1 MKSLIV
7 KPGLLPEIIHVP
19 PSKSYANRALVLGA
33 LKKSVVT
40 IFNLPEASDVT
51 FLVEAFKKIG
61 LEIHGQ
67 KDQLAMNG
75 CFPECEPSMGAE
87 IHVGEGGTTARFL
100 ACLLSLGS
108 APYTL
113 VLGQRLKQRPWDE
126 FIQLVQSLGGKAR
139 LVEEKLFIQ
148 GPIHVPQELKVDCQ
162 RTTQFASG
170 FELALAFKDCKIIPT
185 HLASSQSYWSM
196 TDSVIQHFTQ
206 HDEYTVPA
214 DWSSA
219 SFPLAFG
226 ALKQDI
232 FFPGLKPDPLQADSK
247 FFDLLNSMKALSET
261 PEGLRVHPGKLSG
274 NIVFDC
280 SDCLDLVPALS
291 FYLAHIEGSHELQK
305 IENLIHKE
313 SDRLQQVLSLLALF
327 HVKASSD
334 GHTLWI
340 EGEKNISSGE
350 VNPALPDDHRMVMAG
365 ALFLRF
371 HQGGKLSPVSAVSKS
386 YPRFFELLSKK

>member
-1 MKSLIV
+1 V
-7 KPGLLPEIIHVP
+7 IHVP
-19 PSKSYANRALVLGA
+19 PSKSYANRALILGA

-40 IFNLPEASDVT
+40 VFNLPEASDVT
-51 FLVEAFKKIG
+51 FLVEAFKQIG
-61 LEIHGQ
+61 LEIHHQ
-67 KDQLAMNG
+67 KSQLAIHG
-75 CFPECEPSMGAE
+75 CFPLCEPTQGAE
-87 IHVGEGGTTARFL
+87 IDVGEGGTTARFL
-100 ACLLSLGS
+100 ACLLTLGS

-196 TDSVIQHFTQ
+196 TDAVIQHFIQ
-206 HDEYTVPA
+206 YDEYTVPT

-219 SFPLAFG
+219 SFPMAFG

-232 FFPGLKPDPLQADSK
+232 FFPGLKPDSLQADSK
-247 FFDLLNSMKALSET
+247 FFDLLNSMKAVTET
-261 PEGLRVHPGKLSG
+261 PEGLRVHLGKLTGS
-274 NIVFDC
+274 IVFDC

-291 FYLAHIEGSHELQK
+291 FYLAHIEGRHELQK

-313 SDRLQQVLSLLALF
+313 SDRLQQVLSLLTLF
-327 HVKASSD
+327 HVQASSD
-334 GHTLWI
+334 GQTLWI
-340 EGEKNISSGE
+340 EGKKNISSTE
-350 VNPALPDDHRMVMAG
+350 VNLALPDDHRMVMAG

-371 HQGGKLSPVSAVSKS
+371 HQGGKISPVSAVSKS
-386 YPRFFELLSKK
+386 YPRFFELLSKE

>member
-7 KPGLLPEIIHVP
+7 RPGLLPGVIHVP
-19 PSKSYANRALVLGA
+19 PSKSYANRALILGA

-51 FLVEAFKKIG
+51 FLVEAFKQIG
-61 LEIHGQ
+61 LEIHRQ
-67 KDQLAMNG
+67 KDQLAIHG
-75 CFPECEPSMGAE
+75 CFPQCESSQGAE

-100 ACLLSLGS
+100 ACLLSIGS

-126 FIQLVQSLGGKAR
+126 FIQLVESLGGKAR

-148 GPIHVPQELKVDCQ
+148 GPIRAPQELRVDCQ

-170 FELALAFKDCKIIPT
+170 FELALAFKNCKIIPT

-232 FFPGLKPDPLQADSK
+232 FFPGLKPDSLQADSK
-247 FFDLLNSMKALSET
+247 FFDLLNSMKAVTENSQ
-261 PEGLRVHPGKLSG
+261 GLMVHPGKLSG
-274 NIVFDC
+274 SIVFDC

-291 FYLAHIEGSHELQK
+291 FYLAHIEGRHELQK

-313 SDRLQQVLSLLALF
+313 SDRLQRVLSLLSLF
-327 HVKASSD
+327 HVKATSD
-334 GHTLWI
+334 GQTLWI
-340 EGEKNISSGE
+340 EGRKNITSVE
-350 VNPALPDDHRMVMAG
+350 VNLELPDDHRMVMAG

-386 YPRFFELLSKK
+386 YPRFFELLSKE